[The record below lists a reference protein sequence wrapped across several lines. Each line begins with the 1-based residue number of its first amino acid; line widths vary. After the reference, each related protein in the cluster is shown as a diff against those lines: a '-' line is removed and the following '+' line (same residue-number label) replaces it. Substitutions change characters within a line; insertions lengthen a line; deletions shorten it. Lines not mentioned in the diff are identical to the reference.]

1 MSNETKI
8 DGGKTLIFLARL
20 QEDIENISKVS
31 TAMIEGGF
39 NEEFT
44 ALIIEYACKKEM
56 GVTKAPSKTQILA
69 VMRGITSIQHHVFKN
84 IPEFE
89 ED

>member
-1 MSNETKI
+1 MSEEI
-8 DGGKTLIFLARL
+8 DGGKTLVFLANL
-20 QEDIENISKVS
+20 QRDIENISKVANAIQD
-31 TAMIEGGF
+31 TGF

-56 GVTKAPSKTQILA
+56 GVTKAPSKTQIML
-69 VMRGITSIQHHVFKN
+69 VMRGIASIQDHVFEN
-84 IPEFE
+84 IPQLK